1 MNYISLIYINL
12 ILNFVVIAIILF
24 ICLYASKILK
34 FLIIDYEKIAKRVYK
49 VENYIDLLGFNA
61 SNQAVQSIYKE
72 LKNTPD
78 DKFPKS
84 YKEILQSISNKNY
97 ILNYTSIQKKIEE
110 SDNID
115 ERNFLEK
122 KLEKLKE
129 IKNLMDITSN
139 DSSEAYSQSLLKEL
153 NKSIEEF
160 MSDQE

>member
-1 MNYISLIYINL
+1 MNYISL
-12 ILNFVVIAIILF
+12 ILNFVVIAIIVF
-24 ICLYASKILK
+24 ICSHASKILK

-61 SNQAVQSIYKE
+61 SNQAVQSLYKE

-84 YKEILQSISNKNY
+84 YEEMCEFLQKFSNKNY

-115 ERNFLEK
+115 ERIFLEK

-153 NKSIEEF
+153 DKSIEEF